1 MIRTSLVRTSLVRT
15 SLVRTSSAY
24 AHKFEVLTRLV
35 GVFVV
40 LVALAAT
47 ALGQKIAQASAA
59 DNEKRVSDARAS
71 GVRPMD
77 QTDPFLPVVQYD
89 SGAPEVI
96 SMAVADLNRDGK
108 QDLVVVNYN
117 GYPSEGDSS
126 IGVLLGNGDG
136 TFQPVVFY
144 DAGTSGVTSV
154 AIGDLNNDGKLDVV
168 VASAGSVSVFMG
180 KGNGSFKPAVVYS
193 SGGVNFVPVSV
204 PLLLADLNGDGK
216 LDVIV
221 GNQTNQGSGDGSVVV
236 LLNNGDGTLQSAK
249 GYDSGGF
256 LISSVAVADLNSD
269 GKQDLVVVN
278 CAASGSS
285 SCFFTAGGT
294 VGVLLGN
301 GDGTFR
307 TVQSYARGGSGT
319 SWSPVKVADVNGDGK
334 PDVLVG
340 NSCAVKIKG
349 EDAVCTNDGSVGV
362 LTGNGDGTLRPV
374 VNFDTGSSDAASIVL
389 ADMDDDGKTDL
400 VVQNGS
406 TPAVLRGK
414 GDGTFLYP
422 DRYNSRGIMGGSA
435 VLVADI
441 NGDGIPDLIGFGATS
456 VDFIWVLLGNGS
468 GFTEPFTYIT
478 GYGLSQAVVEDVNSD
493 GRPDLL
499 AVYGCSDEDGCPGV
513 DGTVGVQLS
522 NSGFVYNSTITRVTS
537 NVDPAPLNQP
547 VTYTVTVS
555 NTAGTAVTG
564 DITCYDKK
572 KTVENQTL
580 VNNGATFSITYASA
594 GKHEVECTYSGDSEN
609 LGSTSLNFPEYA
621 ATLPVTSKTT
631 LATSGS
637 PSHAGQAVTFTA
649 KVSSPDGTIPDGE
662 LVTFNNGK
670 TVLGSAPISG
680 GTAAFTTSSLSVNKH
695 SITAIYA
702 GDGSFKTSRGSIVQ
716 VVEP

>member
-1 MIRTSLVRTSLVRT
+1 MACTSPVQ
-15 SLVRTSSAY
+15 
-24 AHKFEVLTRLV
+24 AHKFEVLTRFV
-35 GVFVV
+35 AVFVIPI
-40 LVALAAT
+40 ALAAT
-47 ALGQKIAQASAA
+47 TLGQKIVQTPTAIE
-59 DNEKRVSDARAS
+59 NRAPDTRPFE
-71 GVRPMD
+71 VRPDVRPDVHPPDAHSMD
-77 QTDPFLPVVQYD
+77 QTDPFLPFVPYD
-89 SGAPEVI
+89 TGAPEVI
-96 SMAVADLNRDGK
+96 SMAVADLNHDGK

-136 TFQPVVFY
+136 TFQPAVVY
-144 DAGTSGVTSV
+144 DAGTTGVTSV

-168 VASAGSVSVFMG
+168 VASAGSVSVFLG
-180 KGNGSFKPAVVYS
+180 KGNGTFKPAVVYA
-193 SGGVNFVPVSV
+193 SGGVTSVPASV

-221 GNQTNQGSGDGSVVV
+221 GSQTNQSGGDGSAVV
-236 LLNNGDGTLQSAK
+236 LLNNGNGTLQAAK
-249 GYDSGGF
+249 TYDSGGF
-256 LISSVAVADLNSD
+256 FTSSIAVADLNAD
-269 GKQDLVVVN
+269 GIQDLVVVN

-307 TVQSYARGGSGT
+307 TVQSYARGGSGIT
-319 SWSPVKVADVNGDGK
+319 WSPVIVADVNGDGK

-340 NSCAVKIKG
+340 NACAVKIKG
-349 EDAVCTNDGSVGV
+349 DEAVCTNDGSVGV
-362 LTGNGDGTLRPV
+362 LAGNGDGTLRPV
-374 VNFDTGSSDAASIVL
+374 VTYDTAGSDAASIVL
-389 ADMDDDGKTDL
+389 ADTDGDGKLDL

-422 DRYNSRGIMGGSA
+422 DRYNSRGIMGGSS

-478 GYGLSQAVVEDVNSD
+478 GYGLSQAVVQDVNSD

-499 AVYGCSDEDGCPGV
+499 AVYGCSDEDGCPGI
-513 DGTVGVQLS
+513 DGTVGIQLS
-522 NSGFVYNSTITRVTS
+522 NPGFIYNSTITRVTS

-547 VTYTVTVS
+547 VTYTVTVT
-555 NTAGTAVTG
+555 NLAGTGVTG
-564 DITCYDKK
+564 SVSCSDKQK
-572 KTVENQTL
+572 LFLVEATLINNRSTVS
-580 VNNGATFSITYASA
+580 VVYPSA
-594 GKHEVECTYSGDSEN
+594 GKHEVQCIYSGDSEN
-609 LGSTSLNFPEYA
+609 LGSTSLNLPEYV

-637 PSHAGQAVTFTA
+637 PSHAGQSVTFTA

-670 TVLGSAPISG
+670 TVLGSALISG
-680 GTAAFTTSSLSVNKH
+680 GTAAFTTSSLPVNKH
-695 SITAIYA
+695 TITAIYA
-702 GDGSFKTSRGSIVQ
+702 GDASFKSSRGAVVQ